1 MTKSPV
7 KNDWLYFHRKTGNGS
22 DYNHMIKENKNNQNK
37 DTLPRQASLNMTK
50 SLIKE

>member
-22 DYNHMIKENKNNQNK
+22 DYNHMTKENKNNQNK